1 MATSGPAR
9 GWLPALAR
17 RIASVTGTLN
27 PPASRVSRF
36 PGSRNMASGSG
47 VEGEGLGIPYRRRFI
62 PFANDPIH
70 TTKDNIIS
78 MDKHLPITQ
87 GKDSAATKEFISCY
101 GHCRPT
107 TYGDED
113 ASRTAVEVTG
123 GKQDPR
129 GAVQNL
135 IDGEVA
141 VQELIDGE
149 EIARNQRASEVSDND
164 GYEEFNDRAVNYHCD
179 CHVWTPLIASSHR
192 DGSIYDTRGTFGSG
206 WKWDYRIA
214 DRNET
219 RLEAMMLSHPT
230 KDCYMRDGTCI
241 WHPANSMLQIFSVK
255 LAKTPVVDGS
265 IELYGYIAVRDLQD
279 PLLNYIVKIGRDDPI
294 IVEQGSLIEMTGP
307 KRGIDFSCAVL
318 VEYDMRIKTGE
329 REEDDLQLID
339 GATDLDHILTSH
351 VPVRNRIY
359 GDCGAV
365 DITQANLLYAFE
377 ATVEVVISEVQT
389 SFDLCL
395 SCFTSGLHEE
405 IRLFDGAISES
416 RDLRRYVIAVMEHEC
431 MDLKFKVG
439 LGSGCFAEHCRSF
452 KATNHGCASEQI
464 KIEFASISV
473 KVTWSAMEF

>member
-294 IVEQGSLIEMTGP
+294 IVEQVCFHALYNYF
-307 KRGIDFSCAVL
+307 K
-318 VEYDMRIKTGE
+318 
-329 REEDDLQLID
+329 
-339 GATDLDHILTSH
+339 
-351 VPVRNRIY
+351 
-359 GDCGAV
+359 
-365 DITQANLLYAFE
+365 LLYLFH
-377 ATVEVVISEVQT
+377 I
-389 SFDLCL
+389 
-395 SCFTSGLHEE
+395 
-405 IRLFDGAISES
+405 IRSNLQHAWNKCD
-416 RDLRRYVIAVMEHEC
+416 
-431 MDLKFKVG
+431 
-439 LGSGCFAEHCRSF
+439 
-452 KATNHGCASEQI
+452 
-464 KIEFASISV
+464 
-473 KVTWSAMEF
+473 

>member
-214 DRNET
+214 DRNE
-219 RLEAMMLSHPT
+219 
-230 KDCYMRDGTCI
+230 MR
-241 WHPANSMLQIFSVK
+241 K
-255 LAKTPVVDGS
+255 
-265 IELYGYIAVRDLQD
+265 
-279 PLLNYIVKIGRDDPI
+279 
-294 IVEQGSLIEMTGP
+294 GSLIEMTGP

>member
-1 MATSGPAR
+1 
-9 GWLPALAR
+9 
-17 RIASVTGTLN
+17 
-27 PPASRVSRF
+27 
-36 PGSRNMASGSG
+36 
-47 VEGEGLGIPYRRRFI
+47 
-62 PFANDPIH
+62 
-70 TTKDNIIS
+70 
-78 MDKHLPITQ
+78 
-87 GKDSAATKEFISCY
+87 
-101 GHCRPT
+101 
-107 TYGDED
+107 
-113 ASRTAVEVTG
+113 
-123 GKQDPR
+123 
-129 GAVQNL
+129 
-135 IDGEVA
+135 
-141 VQELIDGE
+141 
-149 EIARNQRASEVSDND
+149 
-164 GYEEFNDRAVNYHCD
+164 
-179 CHVWTPLIASSHR
+179 
-192 DGSIYDTRGTFGSG
+192 
-206 WKWDYRIA
+206 
-214 DRNET
+214 
-219 RLEAMMLSHPT
+219 
-230 KDCYMRDGTCI
+230 
-241 WHPANSMLQIFSVK
+241 
-255 LAKTPVVDGS
+255 
-265 IELYGYIAVRDLQD
+265 
-279 PLLNYIVKIGRDDPI
+279 
-294 IVEQGSLIEMTGP
+294 MTGP

-365 DITQANLLYAFE
+365 DITQANLFYAFE